1 MSSTCES
8 RLIVFKATKKS
19 KLHILKAAE
28 NAGQAEDEV
37 AKDWF
42 DAVRKI
48 EEETGDI
55 EEKYDQR
62 KCAAGWCVNCW
73 SLYKLSKKS
82 VDLKKKVL
90 DRLENIKFDVARP
103 PSPKSVIDMQTEAI
117 IENQPS
123 TQCTLREMLDCILD
137 PHIGIIGVYGMGGVG
152 KTTLVKQLNNHFKK
166 NSCFEIVIMI
176 RVSATPNIPSIQTS
190 IGKRLG
196 LPDNSDSDALYEA
209 LSKKKFLLILDDVWC
224 ELKLENVGIPQLPN
238 DKESK
243 ILVISRNQDTC
254 TDMGASKK
262 IKVKPLTDEES
273 WMFFVKKAG
282 EHVAVDDLKR
292 LAEQIVER
300 CDGLPLAIVTVARA
314 MVNRHGVREWANAV
328 REMKVSATD
337 LRGMIKEVLVPLK
350 FSFDILEN
358 NMLKSLFLYCA
369 CFPEDHIISEYEI
382 LNYCFGEGLEDR
394 LGSLTDARN
403 KGEAL
408 LGSLK
413 IACMLE
419 DGEEKN
425 WVRMHDMMRELALW
439 IASLEYS
446 DGSNLSKFVIRT
458 GGSVKKAPQAHEW
471 VDATWV
477 SLIDTQIKELPKLE
491 EMCQKLSTFQFR
503 NNRICTVIPEPN
515 FLQHMVN
522 LKSI

>member
-1 MSSTCES
+1 MKKKNLES
-8 RLIVFKATKKS
+8 ANLTENKGASGSGTKKGNP
-19 KLHILKAAE
+19 KFFK
-28 NAGQAEDEV
+28 
-37 AKDWF
+37 K
-42 DAVRKI
+42 
-48 EEETGDI
+48 
-55 EEKYDQR
+55 
-62 KCAAGWCVNCW
+62 AGWCVNCW

-90 DRLENIKFDVARP
+90 GRLENKKFDVARA

-117 IENQPS
+117 IENHPS

-190 IGKRLG
+190 IGKSLG
-196 LPDNSDSDALYEA
+196 LPDNSDSNALCKA

-224 ELKLENVGIPQLPN
+224 KLKLENAGIPQLPN
-238 DKESK
+238 DKGSK
-243 ILVISRNQDTC
+243 ILVICQNQDTC
-254 TDMGASKK
+254 TDMGANEK

-273 WMFFVKKAG
+273 WMLFVKKAG

-300 CDGLPLAIVTVARA
+300 CDGLPLAIVTVAHA
-314 MVNRHGVREWANAV
+314 MVNRHGVREWANVV
-328 REMKVSATD
+328 REMKV
-337 LRGMIKEVLVPLK
+337 
-350 FSFDILEN
+350 SFDILEN

-369 CFPEDHIISEYEI
+369 CFLEDHVISEYEI
-382 LNYCFGEGLEDR
+382 LNYCFREGLEDR
-394 LGSLTDARN
+394 LGSPTDARN

-408 LGSLK
+408 LGGLK

-419 DGEEKN
+419 DGEEEDR
-425 WVRMHDMMRELALW
+425 VRMHDMMQELALW
-439 IASLEYS
+439 IPSLEYS
-446 DGSNLSKFVIRT
+446 DGSNLSKIVIRT
-458 GGSVKKAPQAHEW
+458 GGSVKKAPQAYEW

-477 SLIDTQIKELPKLE
+477 SLIDPAAQTCFEKSQEKSRCQFVSSVSLQSGQRESEL
-491 EMCQKLSTFQFR
+491 
-503 NNRICTVIPEPN
+503 
-515 FLQHMVN
+515 
-522 LKSI
+522 